1 MKHGK
6 VKKKIQPPKA
16 SKKSLERLSSLERL
30 LKENAKALKPR
41 KA

>member
-6 VKKKIQPPKA
+6 VKKKDPA
-16 SKKSLERLSSLERL
+16 SKGFQKSLERLSSLERL